1 MEKPSTMQRKIY
13 ERLTELFMRS
23 GEMPNLSDLAREIG
37 ITYMTLQQHLKALAK
52 KGYLSFESRGRGRT
66 PIVRILR
73 LGIPILGSITAGSLE
88 DRLQEPEGFLAL
100 YGGVSQDS
108 FALRVD
114 GESMSDLIQDSD
126 VVILQKQQPRRSGEI
141 CAVYVEDSHTTTL
154 KYVEWENGKG
164 KNELVLRPHNQD
176 FPTIKVPA
184 SEVMINGVYQ
194 GLLRGELINT
204 FYRDVN

>member
-66 PIVRILR
+66 PIVRIMR
-73 LGIPILGSITAGSLE
+73 LGIPILGGITAGSLE

-108 FALRVD
+108 FALRVE

-141 CAVYVEDSHTTTL
+141 CAVCVSGTETTL
-154 KYVEWENGKG
+154 KYVDWDSGKA
-164 KNELVLRPHNQD
+164 KNEVILRPHNPD
-176 FPTIKVPA
+176 FPTVSVPA
-184 SEVMINGVYQ
+184 SEVEINGLYQ

-204 FYRDVN
+204 FYREVN